1 MATTNTIPTRD
12 KTLPADWWDLSKLFA
27 DDEAWEQGFN
37 AYKELIP
44 KVESFSGSL
53 SQSPESLRDCLDF
66 LTDAGKLAERIGYY
80 AFLKYAEDA
89 GNSENQSR
97 YGRVMQVE
105 AQFSAATSFIHPEIQ
120 AIPDEIMQEFLKDPV
135 LQDFRIMLEKI
146 LRYKPHI
153 LSKEEER
160 ILALEQ
166 ESAATSQKAFSALT
180 DVDLDFG
187 SIDIDGEGH
196 PVSQSTYGALM
207 IHRDRSVREKA
218 YKTFYRGFDQHKNT
232 LSALYAGSIQH
243 DVFTAKVRGYSSA
256 RAAALF
262 PDNVPENVYDNLI
275 DSIHNGLPALHTY
288 YELRKRILGLDELR
302 HYDLHVPLVEN
313 IDTHYTYD
321 DAVETVIAALAPLG
335 EEYTT
340 TLRSGLLGGW
350 VDKFENK
357 GKRSGAFSAGSYVGD
372 PYILL
377 NYKEHVFRD
386 LFTLAHEAGHSMH
399 SWYSVRNNP
408 FQHYNYSIFEAEV
421 ASTFNEQLLADYLLK
436 NSKDRSMRTYIIG
449 KQIDDI
455 IATIYRQTMFA
466 EFEHI
471 VHAAYEKGTPL
482 TVEFFRST
490 YRDLLET
497 YFGSAIALE
506 PESDLEGLRIPHF
519 YRAFYVYKYAT
530 GLSAALTLSQ
540 KVLHGDKKDL
550 DAYIAFLKSGGS
562 KFPIDSLKAAGVDMS
577 TPAPIEA
584 ALQLFNTLVKKFEEL
599 MVL

>member
-1 MATTNTIPTRD
+1 MAITNTIPTRD
-12 KTLPADWWDLSKLFA
+12 QTPSADSWDLSKLFT
-27 DDEAWEQGFN
+27 DEEAWEQGFN

-44 KVESFSGSL
+44 KAESFSGSL

-66 LTDAGKLAERIGYY
+66 LTDAGKLSERIGYY

-105 AQFSAATSFIHPEIQ
+105 AEFSAATSFIHPEIQ

-187 SIDIDGEGH
+187 SIDIDGESH
-196 PVSQSTYGALM
+196 PISQSTYGALM

-275 DSIHNGLPALHTY
+275 DSIHKGLPALHTY
-288 YELRKRILGLDELR
+288 YELRKRILRLDELR
-302 HYDLHVPLVEN
+302 HYDVYVPLVSD

-436 NSKDRSMRTYIIG
+436 NSKDRSMRAYIIG

-471 VHAAYEKGTPL
+471 VHAAYEKGSPL

-490 YRDLLET
+490 YRELLET
-497 YFGSAIALE
+497 YFGSAMVLE

-540 KVLHGDKKDL
+540 KVLDGDKKDL

-562 KFPIDSLKAAGVDMS
+562 KFPIDSLKSAGVDMS

-584 ALQLFNTLVKKFEEL
+584 ALQLFKTLVKKFEEL
-599 MVL
+599 TVL